1 MFDYQLS
8 PDYRFLNFKDIKK
21 GSKLLVKSLKW
32 YKENKEES
40 CVHIGAT
47 FVSDMAKFCGKIVT
61 VERFYKDTFEP
72 EDYGIYDNGCEDAS
86 IYKRRWRILYLVFRY
101 VSMYKSFKKF
111 GFGVNMKVKIIRKK
125 NGKTETKYVAN
136 DGLEF
141 KNKESCVFYER
152 KYMWRNKW

>member
-32 YKENKEES
+32 YKENKEEG

-72 EDYGIYDNGCEDAS
+72 EDYGIYDDGCEDAS
-86 IYKRRWRILYLVFRY
+86 IHIKEDEGYYTWSLGMFQCIK
-101 VSMYKSFKKF
+101 VS
-111 GFGVNMKVKIIRKK
+111 K
-125 NGKTETKYVAN
+125 NL
-136 DGLEF
+136 DLE
-141 KNKESCVFYER
+141 
-152 KYMWRNKW
+152 